1 MSSPR
6 NKRTVTLGVA
16 VVSLA
21 AAGGAIAA
29 TKIGAS
35 HKGSG
40 GNAAAGSPISAT
52 SAPTASTARGWHALG
67 HLGGP
72 MDGRHGDLSDAA
84 AYLGISETDLIAKLQ
99 SGKTLA
105 QIANATSGKSA
116 SGLIDALVAAEK
128 KEIASAVA
136 SGRLTQAQADRISSD
151 LKQRITDHVNAT
163 GPPRGHGGHGGPRE
177 AFAAAA
183 TYLGISEDALI
194 ADLRAGKTLGQIAD
208 ATSGKSKAGLIAAL
222 VAQEKAELAQAV
234 TDGRLTQAQAN
245 DLATE
250 IQDRITRLVDGT
262 LPPHPDGPPPAGS
275 SGSST
280 APPAHI

>member
-1 MSSPR
+1 MI
-6 NKRTVTLGVA
+6 TLGVA

-21 AAGGAIAA
+21 AAGGAVAA
-29 TKIGAS
+29 TKLGGS

-52 SAPTASTARGWHALG
+52 SGPTAATAHGWHAFG

-72 MDGRHGDLSDAA
+72 MDGRHGDLADAA
-84 AYLGISETDLIAKLQ
+84 AYLGISESDLVAKLQ

-136 SGRLTQAQADRISSD
+136 SGRLTQAQADQISSD
-151 LKQRITDHVNAT
+151 LTQRITDRVNAT
-163 GPPRGHGGHGGPRE
+163 GHPRGHGGPGGPRDV
-177 AFAAAA
+177 FAAAA
-183 TYLGISEDALI
+183 TYLGISQDALI
-194 ADLRAGKTLGQIAD
+194 TDVRAGKTLGQIAD
-208 ATSGKSKAGLIAAL
+208 ATSGKSKAGLVAAL

-245 DLATE
+245 DLATR
-250 IQDRITRLVDGT
+250 IQDRITKLVDGT
-262 LPPHPDGPPPAGS
+262 LPPHPDGPPPAAP
-275 SGSST
+275 SGSGDS
-280 APPAHI
+280 ASPPAGI